1 MLYPTTPQT
10 LHSSSSSLKDMDCVK
25 NSKFVDEFSVDN
37 LFDFSYGFVEDEI
50 EQLDE
55 HPNVFNSE
63 KPYSVSHQKQLEII
77 EAKIEDFGSFPNNEL
92 SIPENGLDDLEWL
105 SHFVEEESFVENTL
119 TYPTGNLL
127 EKQLENR
134 SDTEKPVQDKSCFTS
149 PVQTR
154 ARTKRTRTGG
164 RIWSLGSVSL
174 TGSSTSSSFSST
186 TTTTSL
192 CLSQTAEST
201 VRRQQRRH
209 CEVQPR
215 RCTHCGVQKTPQW
228 RAGPMGTKTLCNAC
242 GVRFKSGRLL
252 PEYRPACSPT
262 FSNDLHS
269 NNHRKVLEMRQ
280 KKEAETGLAQ
290 PVQSF

>member
-1 MLYPTTPQT
+1 
-10 LHSSSSSLKDMDCVK
+10 MDCVK
-25 NSKFVDEFSVDN
+25 DSNFVDEFFVDD
-37 LFDFSYGFVEDEI
+37 LFDVSNGFVEDEI

-55 HPNVFNSE
+55 YPNGFNSE
-63 KPYSVSHQKQLEII
+63 KRCSVSHQKQLEKI

-105 SHFVEEESFVENTL
+105 SHFLEEESFVENTL

-134 SDTEKPVQDKSCFTS
+134 SDTGKPVQYKSCFTS

-164 RIWSLGSVSL
+164 GVWSLGSVSL

-201 VRRQQRRH
+201 VWRQQRRH
-209 CEVQPR
+209 CGVQPR

-228 RAGPMGTKTLCNAC
+228 RAGPMGAKTLCNAC

-280 KKEAETGLAQ
+280 RKEAETGLAQ
-290 PVQSF
+290 LVQSF